1 MNEDYSLISGWMISI
16 WRAMELSG
24 LDFEL
29 ACKDLKIDSSAFANP
44 ESRTASK
51 NTIKILDY
59 CNDKLNR
66 HDFSLVVAEQF
77 HPNIFHALGY
87 AMMSSQSLQSALKY
101 IVQFKKV
108 VSNTCTL
115 NVIECGDD
123 LVFSMNICRYKKSN
137 DLVLSYIAVELF
149 IATIVKFSR
158 ELTGSNLNPK
168 HIFFSFPKPEWD
180 VGFLDQY
187 FKCDVEFDALNT
199 AIIFD
204 LTQAQNIVMTS
215 NPLITQMHE
224 KMLEN
229 FMSRIDKDD
238 LQHVVKS
245 KIFELLPLGSPSQK
259 VVAESLGFSLRN
271 MQRKLCKQGTSYK
284 KILDQT
290 RKDLTF
296 GYMEQ
301 LHLTYT
307 EISYLVG
314 FSCTANFNRVFKQW
328 TGMTP
333 SAYRK
338 SLVQQLHK

>member
-1 MNEDYSLISGWMISI
+1 MEDDYSLISGWMISI
-16 WRAMELSG
+16 WRAMDLSG
-24 LDFEL
+24 LDFKL
-29 ACKDLKIDSSAFANP
+29 ACNELKIDSSAFDNP
-44 ESRTASK
+44 ESRTAAKS
-51 NTIKILDY
+51 TIKILEY

-87 AMMSSQSLQSALKY
+87 AMMSSQSLQSALTF
-101 IVQFKKV
+101 IVQYKKV

-115 NVIECGDD
+115 SIVECEKE
-123 LVFSMNICRYKKSN
+123 LIFSMNICRYNKSN
-137 DLVLSYIAVELF
+137 ELVLLYIAVELF

-158 ELTGSNLNPK
+158 ELTGSSLNPK
-168 HIFFSFPKPEWD
+168 KVIFSFPKPDYNVEYLA
-180 VGFLDQY
+180 GF
-187 FKCDVEFDALNT
+187 FKCDIEFNALNT

-204 LTQAQNIVMTS
+204 LTQAKNIVMTS

-224 KMLEN
+224 KILEN
-229 FMSRIDKDD
+229 FMSRIDKND
-238 LQHVVKS
+238 LKHTVKS

-259 VVAESLGFSLRN
+259 VVAQTLGFSLRN
-271 MQRKLCKQGTSYK
+271 MQRKLNEQGTSYK
-284 KILDQT
+284 TILEQT
-290 RKDLTF
+290 RKELTF
-296 GYMEQ
+296 GYMQQ

-333 SAYRK
+333 GCYRD
-338 SLVQQLHK
+338 SLK

>member
-24 LDFEL
+24 LDFKQ
-29 ACKDLKIDSSAFANP
+29 ACNELKIDSSAFDNP
-44 ESRTASK
+44 ESRTAAKS
-51 NTIKILDY
+51 TIKILEY
-59 CNDKLNR
+59 CNAKLNR

-87 AMMSSQSLQSALKY
+87 AMMSSQNLQSALAY
-101 IVQFKKV
+101 IVQYKKV

-115 NVIECGDD
+115 NIVECENN
-123 LVFSMNICRYKKSN
+123 LVFSMNICRYIKSN
-137 DLVLSYIAVELF
+137 ELVLPYIAVELF

-158 ELTGSNLNPK
+158 ELTGSNLNLK
-168 HIFFSFPKPEWD
+168 KILFSYPKPEWNVD
-180 VGFLDQY
+180 FLIQY
-187 FKCDVEFDALNT
+187 FKCNIEFDAPNT

-238 LQHVVKS
+238 LKYAVKS

-259 VVAESLGFSLRN
+259 VVAQMLGFSLRN
-271 MQRKLCKQGTSYK
+271 MQRKLSEQGTSYK
-284 KILDQT
+284 YILEQT
-290 RKDLTF
+290 RKELTF

-333 SAYRK
+333 SCYRN
-338 SLVQQLHK
+338 SLK

>member
-1 MNEDYSLISGWMISI
+1 MDEDYSLISGWMISI

-24 LDFEL
+24 LDFKL
-29 ACKDLKIDSSAFANP
+29 ACSELKIDSSAFDNP
-44 ESRTASK
+44 ESRTAAK
-51 NTIKILDY
+51 NTIKILEY

-66 HDFSLVVAEQF
+66 HDFALVVAEQF

-87 AMMSSQSLQSALKY
+87 AMMSSQSLQSALTY
-101 IVQFKKV
+101 IVQYKKV

-115 NVIECGDD
+115 SIVECEND
-123 LVFSMNICRYKKSN
+123 LIFSMNICRYRKSN
-137 DLVLSYIAVELF
+137 ELVLPYIAVELF

-158 ELTGSNLNPK
+158 ELTGSSLNPK
-168 HIFFSFPKPEWD
+168 KVLFSFPKPEYD
-180 VGFLDQY
+180 VEFLADF
-187 FKCDVEFDALNT
+187 FKCDIEFNALNT
-199 AIIFD
+199 AIIID
-204 LTQAQNIVMTS
+204 LAQAQNIVMTS

-238 LQHVVKS
+238 LKHVVKS

-259 VVAESLGFSLRN
+259 VVAQSLGFSLRN
-271 MQRKLCKQGTSYK
+271 MQRKLNEQGTSYK
-284 KILDQT
+284 SILEKT
-290 RKDLTF
+290 RKELTF
-296 GYMEQ
+296 GYMQQ

-314 FSCTANFNRVFKQW
+314 FSCTSNFNRVFKQW

-333 SAYRK
+333 SCYRNSSK
-338 SLVQQLHK
+338 

>member
-24 LDFEL
+24 LDFKQ
-29 ACKDLKIDSSAFANP
+29 ACNELKIDSSAFDNP
-44 ESRTASK
+44 ESRTAAKS
-51 NTIKILDY
+51 TIKILEY
-59 CNDKLNR
+59 CNAKLNR
-66 HDFSLVVAEQF
+66 HDFSLIVAEQF

-87 AMMSSQSLQSALKY
+87 AMMSSQNLQSALAY
-101 IVQFKKV
+101 IVQYKKV

-115 NVIECGDD
+115 NIVEGEND
-123 LVFSMNICRYKKSN
+123 LVFSMNICRYIKSN
-137 DLVLSYIAVELF
+137 ELVLPYTAVELF
-149 IATIVKFSR
+149 IATIVKFAR
-158 ELTGSNLNPK
+158 ELTGSNLNLK
-168 HIFFSFPKPEWD
+168 KILFSYPKPEWNVD
-180 VGFLDQY
+180 FLTQY
-187 FKCDVEFDALNT
+187 FKCNIEFDAPNT

-238 LQHVVKS
+238 LKYAVKS

-259 VVAESLGFSLRN
+259 VVAQMLGFSLRN
-271 MQRKLCKQGTSYK
+271 MQRKLSEQGTSYK
-284 KILDQT
+284 YILEQT
-290 RKDLTF
+290 RKELTF

-333 SAYRK
+333 SSYRN
-338 SLVQQLHK
+338 SLK